1 VLRVA
6 AVVHDLR
13 YSFRALRKQPA
24 FTLVAVVTLA
34 LGIGANTAIFG
45 IVHGVLL
52 RPLPYRDAERIVLVW
67 SHWTNWT
74 RTWVS
79 EPELADY
86 RAQSRT
92 LEDVAGFTTTS
103 FNLTGSGDPLRVRAA
118 QVQAQAFAALGAAP
132 IAGRVFTAE
141 EDRPGHDRVA
151 LLSEGLWRSHFAGD
165 PSVIG
170 RHIQLDAATYVV
182 VGILPGS
189 LRLPTDY
196 GTRAVTELW
205 VPLALA
211 SPDPQARGN
220 HGLNALARLRPGASL
235 RQAQAEMDTITRDF
249 QHSYPNNYDPEF
261 GATLVTAP
269 EEVFGD
275 VRPALLVLLLAV
287 GAVLL
292 IACANVANLLL
303 ARSDERQKELAI
315 RIALGAGRG
324 RIVRQLLTESLVL
337 SGIGGACGI
346 ALAYALMR
354 ALVVLDPLKIPRVEE
369 LGIDTRVLL
378 FAGGISLLAG
388 VIFGTIPA
396 VQASRANPH
405 PALKAGASTGW
416 LRHALV
422 VGEVAGSVALVAA
435 AMLLTRSFAR
445 MVSVD
450 AGFNAANV
458 LTLRTSLPSTTYRDA
473 ASTVKAYVDIRRRLS
488 ESPGVEAA
496 GAVTGLPLKSTR
508 GDWGIRIEG
517 DTGTSRLGR
526 AADWQV
532 VTPGY
537 FEALGT
543 PVRAGRAFTDA
554 DRADTLPV
562 VVINESMARKFWP
575 GQFAIGR
582 RLSMGGNGR
591 WLTVVG
597 IVADVRHRGLDEPA
611 RTEMYRPHAQFQ
623 YGGSDAPAVTA
634 MTWVIRTSADPLAAI
649 GSARAAIRA
658 TDPDLGLSEVATMEQ
673 VLSDSTSDR
682 RLDMLLFAMLG
693 GLALALAAVGVYG
706 VVSCSVAQRTREIGV
721 RMAIGARPSDV
732 RRMVL
737 AHGGRLALMGVAL
750 GSALALVGA
759 RLIRGM
765 LFDVSP
771 TDPVTFGVV
780 AAGLLAVALLASYV
794 PARRAT
800 QVDPVVALR
809 GE

>member
-1 VLRVA
+1 VQRVT

-13 YSFRALRKQPA
+13 YSLRALRKQPG

-52 RPLPYRDAERIVLVW
+52 RPLPYRDADRVVLVW

-86 RAQSRT
+86 RAQSRS

-103 FNLTGSGDPLRVRAA
+103 FNLTGSGEPLRVRAA

-132 IAGRVFTAE
+132 IAGRVFTAD

-170 RHIQLDAATYVV
+170 RDIQLDAATYEV
-182 VGILPGS
+182 VGVLPGS
-189 LRLPTDY
+189 MRLPTDY
-196 GTRAVTELW
+196 GTRAVSELW

-220 HGLNALARLRPGASL
+220 HGLNALARLRPGVSL
-235 RQAQAEMDTITRDF
+235 QQAQAEMDTITRGF
-249 QHSYPNNYDPEF
+249 QQSYPNNYDPEF

-315 RIALGAGRG
+315 RVALGAGRG

-337 SGIGGACGI
+337 SGIGGACGV

-369 LGIDTRVLL
+369 LGIDTRILL
-378 FAGGISLLAG
+378 FAGGISLFAG

-396 VQASRANPH
+396 LQASRANPH

-422 VGEVAGSVALVAA
+422 VG
-435 AMLLTRSFAR
+435 
-445 MVSVD
+445 
-450 AGFNAANV
+450 
-458 LTLRTSLPSTTYRDA
+458 A
-473 ASTVKAYVDIRRRLS
+473 AS
-488 ESPGVEAA
+488 
-496 GAVTGLPLKSTR
+496 
-508 GDWGIRIEG
+508 
-517 DTGTSRLGR
+517 
-526 AADWQV
+526 
-532 VTPGY
+532 
-537 FEALGT
+537 
-543 PVRAGRAFTDA
+543 
-554 DRADTLPV
+554 
-562 VVINESMARKFWP
+562 
-575 GQFAIGR
+575 
-582 RLSMGGNGR
+582 
-591 WLTVVG
+591 
-597 IVADVRHRGLDEPA
+597 PA
-611 RTEMYRPHAQFQ
+611 
-623 YGGSDAPAVTA
+623 
-634 MTWVIRTSADPLAAI
+634 
-649 GSARAAIRA
+649 
-658 TDPDLGLSEVATMEQ
+658 
-673 VLSDSTSDR
+673 
-682 RLDMLLFAMLG
+682 
-693 GLALALAAVGVYG
+693 
-706 VVSCSVAQRTREIGV
+706 
-721 RMAIGARPSDV
+721 
-732 RRMVL
+732 
-737 AHGGRLALMGVAL
+737 
-750 GSALALVGA
+750 
-759 RLIRGM
+759 
-765 LFDVSP
+765 
-771 TDPVTFGVV
+771 
-780 AAGLLAVALLASYV
+780 
-794 PARRAT
+794 
-800 QVDPVVALR
+800 
-809 GE
+809 